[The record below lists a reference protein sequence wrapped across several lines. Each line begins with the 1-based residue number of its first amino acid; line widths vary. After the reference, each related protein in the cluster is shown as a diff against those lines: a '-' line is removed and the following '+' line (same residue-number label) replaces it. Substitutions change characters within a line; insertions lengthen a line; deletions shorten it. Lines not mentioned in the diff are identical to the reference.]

1 MLVAPTI
8 ARTPVA
14 VNPAGSL
21 VRCSRVVVEAIRGV
35 VARLFVL
42 LERVALALLGV
53 SLFGS

>member
-1 MLVAPTI
+1 VLVAPTI

-21 VRCSRVVVEAIRGV
+21 VRCSRVVRGV